1 MTRAMPKP
9 SAKKSIEELVREK
22 LHLVLDPELG
32 ISIVELGLIYGVA
45 VDTDRKCTITMTLT
59 TMGCPLFGQIQKEI
73 EDRVLEVE
81 SIEDVEISLTFDPP
95 WTIEKMTPEAK
106 IQLGL
111 D

>member
-1 MTRAMPKP
+1 MPKTTP
-9 SAKKSIEELVREK
+9 KKSIEELVREK

-32 ISIVELGLIYGVA
+32 ISIVELGLIYGIT
-45 VDTDRKCTITMTLT
+45 VDSEGKCTITLTLT

-73 EDRVLEVE
+73 EDRVMELDE
-81 SIEDVEISLTFDPP
+81 IEDVETSLTFDPP